1 MTPNRSHW
9 MPSQDVPPFS
19 LQGLLLAL
27 GLVTA
32 IGLLVAFVE
41 VLQQSAERG
50 DRLRAAQ
57 LAHRAALAAH
67 DPREPR
73 PAPVHLA
80 LAQADSMA
88 TAPELH
94 RP

>member
-1 MTPNRSHW
+1 MTPNDSPW
-9 MPSQDVPPFS
+9 MPSRDLPPFS

-27 GLVTA
+27 GLVAA

-41 VLQQSAERG
+41 VLQQNAERG
-50 DRLRAAQ
+50 ARLRAAQ

-73 PAPVHLA
+73 PAPVHLT
-80 LAQADSMA
+80 LASADSIN
-88 TAPELH
+88 TAPELE